1 MAPLTKSTVR
11 IPRPALTLARKSVR
25 LTQQQLARAA
35 GCKKGTI
42 SDLEKGRNLNPSHE
56 LVVHVFQGLVRNGLS
71 GVSMDELFGV
81 SDVTVQGKRS
91 RGR

>member
-1 MAPLTKSTVR
+1 
-11 IPRPALTLARKSVR
+11 LTLARKSVR

-35 GCKKGTI
+35 NCSKGTI
-42 SDLEKGRNLNPSHE
+42 SDLEKGRNVHPSHE

-81 SDVTVQGKRS
+81 PDIAVPRRKSARH
-91 RGR
+91 